1 MEMEM
6 EGMAEMDGMEM
17 DMAMAMEGMAWME
30 METTMETQAMTQGM
44 IGKMMITIGKIGM
57 MMVMI
62 MMEGMDMEMGKRTKL
77 LY

>member
-1 MEMEM
+1 M

-44 IGKMMITIGKIGM
+44 IGKMMIGIGKIGM

>member
-1 MEMEM
+1 MPMEMEM
-6 EGMAEMDGMEM
+6 AGKMDGMGM

-30 METTMETQAMTQGM
+30 METTMETQAQGM

-62 MMEGMDMEMGKRTKL
+62 MMEGMEMEMGKRTKL

>member
-30 METTMETQAMTQGM
+30 METTMETQAMGM
-44 IGKMMITIGKIGM
+44 IGKMMIGIGKIGM

-62 MMEGMDMEMGKRTKL
+62 MMEGMEMEMGKRTKL